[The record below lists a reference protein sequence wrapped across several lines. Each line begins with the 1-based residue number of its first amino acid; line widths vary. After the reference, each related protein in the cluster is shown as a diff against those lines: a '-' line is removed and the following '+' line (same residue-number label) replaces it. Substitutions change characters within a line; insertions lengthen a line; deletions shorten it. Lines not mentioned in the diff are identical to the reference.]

1 MRLTH
6 TTRAPAMLSLES
18 LLCRVGFDNPG
29 RGLSTSRENY
39 LILIPVREGRSSMPT
54 DWNLIRDMM
63 AAVIDSCE
71 QIEAAGYAEEDRDL
85 TVDVSGHS
93 ISIQDFMVSAWTL
106 PENLRYQI
114 IRDRHEKGV
123 DLAYRSRSGPH
134 HRENG
139 GGLLGINRR
148 RRGEA
153 SGFESA
159 ISNQMVSRA
168 RGPSCP
174 QGHRERPLRKLDS
187 HRDYRPRPLVMA
199 GLAPAIHVFCLHR
212 Q

>member
-29 RGLSTSRENY
+29 RGLSTSRENH
-39 LILIPVREGRSSMPT
+39 LREGRSSMPT

-139 GGLLGINRR
+139 GGLLGINRC